1 MLTESHIKEGLSRA
15 YILAVAHRA
24 GFNCS
29 LKREFDYGIDGTF
42 YDVKVVGKRHVETGY
57 NIDFQ
62 AKASQNCTVSATTV
76 SYVLS
81 AKNQRDLVETDVGT
95 SRILIVLALPPDSAL
110 WLKTS
115 PDELVMKRCAWWT
128 SLRGQQPT
136 QNDTGQTIKIPIGQ
150 TFDVASLTSMMARV
164 KMGSLP

>member
-62 AKASQNCTVSATTV
+62 AKASQTVPCRLRQCRMCCRRKISV
-76 SYVLS
+76 
-81 AKNQRDLVETDVGT
+81 T
-95 SRILIVLALPPDSAL
+95 SSRRTLAP
-110 WLKTS
+110 
-115 PDELVMKRCAWWT
+115 R
-128 SLRGQQPT
+128 
-136 QNDTGQTIKIPIGQ
+136 
-150 TFDVASLTSMMARV
+150 AS
-164 KMGSLP
+164 